1 MKEKLKLKKKKKN
14 CRGERKKK
22 IRNLQ
27 LKHDTHLSGS
37 TATETVIQLLIPLRR
52 SCNSRQLILPLQEI
66 TINQLNHTSAQSIT
80 ENTTSTVNSGKIDVV
95 ILRES
100 TQYVTP

>member
-1 MKEKLKLKKKKKN
+1 M
-14 CRGERKKK
+14 
-22 IRNLQ
+22 
-27 LKHDTHLSGS
+27 TPS